1 MDFLEGNTNDI
12 NDIND
17 LENIFY
23 INLLERKDRNET
35 LQNELKKIGLNE
47 KSQRFNAIKLKK
59 GLAGCALSHIKVLE
73 EAIKNN
79 LDYLMVFEDDFEVFN
94 PSLFKE
100 NLNNFLKNV
109 KQFDVL
115 LLCGNNEPPFNR
127 INNVDYCIKVKKCQ
141 TLAGYLVRNHYFE
154 TLLKNYKEG
163 LNWLLKYPNKDRFY
177 AIDKYNLQLQQ
188 RDNWYLLIPSTAC
201 QSNGFSNIANSNMNY
216 RKIMVDYEKVNFLIY
231 QELEWKRDNGLI
243 D

>member
-1 MDFLEGNTNDI
+1 
-12 NDIND
+12 
-17 LENIFY
+17 
-23 INLLERKDRNET
+23 
-35 LQNELKKIGLNE
+35 
-47 KSQRFNAIKLKK
+47 
-59 GLAGCALSHIKVLE
+59 
-73 EAIKNN
+73 
-79 LDYLMVFEDDFEVFN
+79 
-94 PSLFKE
+94 
-100 NLNNFLKNV
+100 V